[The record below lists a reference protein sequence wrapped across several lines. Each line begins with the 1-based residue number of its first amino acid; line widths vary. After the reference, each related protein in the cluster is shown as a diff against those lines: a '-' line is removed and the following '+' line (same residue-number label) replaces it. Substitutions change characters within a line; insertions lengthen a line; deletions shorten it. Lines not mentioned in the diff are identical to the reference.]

1 MLEGITKVKITGV
14 KDMPGVIGILG
25 GTGQLGSGL
34 ALRFTQAGYRV
45 IIGSRSKENAVQA
58 VEKLKAAR
66 PDLKLDLAGTD
77 NRTAAG
83 EADIVILTVHYE
95 HLVDLLSQLKAE
107 TSGKTVISTINPLT
121 FAGGKAGLLP
131 VAANSVAELVQ
142 QQLPEAKVTAAFNTV
157 SAALLSNLAKPLDE
171 DILVVGDDKAAR
183 AEVAGLA
190 NAIPGL
196 KGVEAGPLRIARY
209 LEEMIVLIISLNR
222 VHKAQTGFRVTG
234 LE

>member
-1 MLEGITKVKITGV
+1 MSA
-14 KDMPGVIGILG
+14 VIGILG

-45 IIGSRSKENAVQA
+45 IIGSRSPENAAQA
-58 VEKLKAAR
+58 VEKLKAAH
-66 PDLKLDLAGTD
+66 PDLKFDLTGTD

-83 EADIVILTVHYE
+83 EAEIVILTVHYE
-95 HLVDLLSQLKAE
+95 HLTALLGQLKAA
-107 TSGKTVISTINPLT
+107 TGGKMVISTINPLT

-142 QQLPEAKVTAAFNTV
+142 EHLPEAKVTAAFNTV

-171 DILVVGDDKAAR
+171 DILVAGDDKAAR
-183 AEVAGLA
+183 SEVAHLVD
-190 NAIPGL
+190 AIPGL
-196 KGVEAGPLRIARY
+196 QGVEAGPLRIARY

-234 LE
+234 ISV